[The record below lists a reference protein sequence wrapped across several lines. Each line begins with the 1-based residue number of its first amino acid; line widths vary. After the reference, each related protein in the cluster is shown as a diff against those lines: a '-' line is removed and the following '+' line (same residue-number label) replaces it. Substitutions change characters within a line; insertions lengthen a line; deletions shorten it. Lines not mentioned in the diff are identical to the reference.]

1 MRKLLGTITLFM
13 IVIAMV
19 GSARKW
25 FTMERTS
32 QGDSTEVHLHIHHER
47 IRSDTENAREVAREL
62 RENLGGKLDDRFN
75 APPQ

>member
-1 MRKLLGTITLFM
+1 
-13 IVIAMV
+13 
-19 GSARKW
+19 
-25 FTMERTS
+25 MERTS